1 MNCCKPAFNRVRGAD
16 VDPMFRYLWVFRLV
30 FLVEHRQPFFRL
42 QAALAPL
49 NIVTINLNLSL
60 RDFQHIVQN
69 VGGRMNPITL
79 LAGRRKGF
87 SSAGQKFKAQSP
99 MASRSGSAKLSAFR
113 SIRIPAG
120 SGRFPGS
127 RR

>member
-1 MNCCKPAFNRVRGAD
+1 
-16 VDPMFRYLWVFRLV
+16 MFRYLWVFRLV
-30 FLVEHRQPFFRL
+30 FLVEHRQSFFHL

-49 NIVTINLNLSL
+49 NIVKINLNLSL
-60 RDFQHIVQN
+60 RDLQHIVQN

-99 MASRSGSAKLSAFR
+99 MASRSGSAKLSTFR

>member
-30 FLVEHRQPFFRL
+30 FLVEHRQSFFHL

-49 NIVTINLNLSL
+49 NIVKINLSL
-60 RDFQHIVQN
+60 RDLQHIVQN

-99 MASRSGSAKLSAFR
+99 MASRSGSAKLSTFR